1 MSNKSALSR
10 QVGGDHYKHFAQQ
23 PIILCN
29 SVAKVTGNFALA
41 TMFKYLARYP
51 FKGQDEQDLQ
61 KALHCYDL
69 GMETLGASFHVASL
83 KNAVLEFCLKN
94 DLPMRQTYLLTTA
107 LYAVVENDR
116 YDLAGLIEMEIDR
129 IDTNGVESNVVE
141 SNVVESKIFKPTAIW
156 REAATGRWQPVETT
170 KAGLDVLLFP
180 NKELAQTYAD
190 RLNNVKIH
198 KHPRGEYVTFK
209 DADTFSVKYGVDYRD
224 LYHPTN

>member
-1 MSNKSALSR
+1 MSSENALSR

-69 GMETLGASFHVASL
+69 GMETLDTPFHVASL
-83 KNAVLEFCLKN
+83 KNAVLEFCQKN
-94 DLPMRQTYLLTTA
+94 DLSMRQTYLLTTA

-129 IDTNGVESNVVE
+129 IDTNVVE
-141 SNVVESKIFKPTAIW
+141 SKGVEIKIFKPTAIW
-156 REAATGRWQPVETT
+156 REAATGLWQPVETT

-180 NKELAQTYAD
+180 NEELAQTYVD

-198 KHPRGEYVTFK
+198 KYPRGEYVTFE
-209 DADTFSVKYGVDYRD
+209 DANTFSVKYGVDYRD